1 MTEPMNPDKE
11 ALKKLRESRRET
23 IEKARE
29 AIKARN
35 QEIRIIR
42 DQLKSGAKTVPEIAG
57 AVQMPPR
64 LVLQYISGL
73 KKYGLLVE
81 DTKQDD
87 YFRYALAE

>member
-23 IEKARE
+23 IEKAQQ
-29 AIKARN
+29 AIKGRN
-35 QEIRIIR
+35 QDIRKIR
-42 DQLKSGAKTVPEIAG
+42 DQLKSGAKTVPEIAA
-57 AVQMPPR
+57 AVKMPPR

-81 DTKQDD
+81 DAKEDD
-87 YFRYALAE
+87 YFRYALAK